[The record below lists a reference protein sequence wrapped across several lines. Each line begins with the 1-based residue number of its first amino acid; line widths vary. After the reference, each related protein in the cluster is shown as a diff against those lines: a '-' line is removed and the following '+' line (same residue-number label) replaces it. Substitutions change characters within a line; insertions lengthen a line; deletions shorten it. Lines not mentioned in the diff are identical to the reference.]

1 MSKYF
6 ESEQLEQYL
15 KKQSKPTIESKL
27 DYIIS
32 KIDLIE
38 NLLKKVK

>member
-6 ESEQLEQYL
+6 EEIQLEQYL

-27 DYIIS
+27 DYIIC

-38 NLLKKVK
+38 KLLKKIK